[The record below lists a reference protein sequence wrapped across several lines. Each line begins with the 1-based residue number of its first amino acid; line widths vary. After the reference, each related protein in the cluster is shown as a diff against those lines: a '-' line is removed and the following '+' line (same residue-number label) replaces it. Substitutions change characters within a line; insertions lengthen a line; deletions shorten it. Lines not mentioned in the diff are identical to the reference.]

1 MEKVNVR
8 HEYPDIR
15 DRSRSHRHR
24 PCPAGGIPGEH
35 CIRCIRRAP
44 GALLRKIGA
53 YVYRIKK
60 FIREKIV
67 YAVQNLIQDTPF
79 SKMDLISCRNVLIY
93 MGMKLQRKVLPLFH
107 YSLNEGG
114 YLFLGSS
121 ESIGRFDDLF
131 STIEAHCKIY
141 QRKDIGSRPWAGTFP
156 QTEEVYAATL
166 PTQGQHDRKKEDL
179 GHLSAQAMCGLICPS
194 PCHSR

>member
-1 MEKVNVR
+1 MG
-8 HEYPDIR
+8 EYPESIVSDVSEER
-15 DRSRSHRHR
+15 LERFFVKSNGS
-24 PCPAGGIPGEH
+24 C
-35 CIRCIRRAP
+35 
-44 GALLRKIGA
+44 
-53 YVYRIKK
+53 RIKK

-67 YAVQNLIQDTPF
+67 YAVQNLVHDTPF

-131 STIEAHCKIY
+131 STIEAHWKIY
-141 QRKDIGSRPWAGTFP
+141 RRKDIGSRRWAGTVP
-156 QTEEVYAATL
+156 RTEEGYAAMPHPGAARSMKRKTL
-166 PTQGQHDRKKEDL
+166 
-179 GHLSAQAMCGLICPS
+179 AV
-194 PCHSR
+194 